1 MKIILK
7 HTVKNMISK
16 PLRTLLLLFCVTI
29 CSFAAMLVF
38 DMSNSLENVMTS
50 FYGQI
55 GGTADLLVS
64 YEKGLEEEVFKE
76 APECSSVFVANETN
90 ALYKRDE
97 SLYSYVIRESL
108 SIMGCDIEA
117 ASKMGLIP
125 RDIKLKE
132 TQIAIT
138 ENMAKD
144 YGYKVGDEIELTDE
158 VGNKLSYEV
167 AYTLPQTG
175 MLLSKN
181 AALLSVEGIKQLYLD
196 KVPIYSM
203 AYIDLQDGAKTK
215 EMKRVITNE
224 IPTAEVTPLYDSKE
238 VKEVTAKVKNVFLV
252 LFLVCLL
259 LVLFVTISVSERMVC
274 EKMSVI
280 GTFRSL
286 GISSAITSFILLM
299 ENGFYG
305 LIGGSIGAILYSFL
319 REPILNSM
327 LVMDTSTGIQMQMNW
342 GETPILYYVGVII
355 GAVVIECFCPLK
367 EIRKAAK
374 TSIRDI
380 IFDNKD
386 TEYRGSKQEWI
397 SGVVLLLA
405 AVGTALCPKIFWS
418 LLICF
423 CASVGAVFLLYPYMA
438 RFFSMIICKV
448 AKQCSMPVA
457 HFAAMEI
464 SKKKS
469 TVGSGRL
476 CVTAVSICLVLFII
490 SNSYHALYTQDIYDC
505 DLLLEGMTEKVTTYR
520 FIEKMEGVDAYEYI
534 YTNMSENKINGQK
547 KTVNVFGYESY
558 KYFKGIEDLP
568 EQIKN
573 NECVMDASVAKKL
586 GVREGDTV
594 TITFQCNSFM
604 PITKKLKLIGYCD
617 SMPYDCVGQSVVI
630 SKELY
635 QKIFLDCPQMMLVKT
650 KDVSVKEK
658 IENYSAGSISDVKTL
673 EDYQQEQEIEASGMK
688 GMFMMLIVLGV
699 GLTFIGNV
707 SNQLIGLEGRKRECA
722 VLMSTS
728 MSRAKLC
735 KLFLLESLF
744 SVSAALFVAIP
755 LGLFLIDPLAAALEI
770 LGMTVPMVSIPGE
783 IAVFAVVMW
792 LIFGVTVLLPIKH
805 IRKMNISEQLKYE

>member
-7 HTVKNMISK
+7 HTFKNMISK
-16 PLRTLLLLFCVTI
+16 PLRTALLLFCVAI

-38 DMSNSLENVMTS
+38 DLSNSLENVLTS

-55 GGTADLLVS
+55 AGNTDLIVT
-64 YEKGLEEEVFKE
+64 YEKGLKEEMFQDT
-76 APECSSVFVANETN
+76 PECSCVFVANTTN
-90 ALYKRDE
+90 VLYQREE
-97 SLYSYVIRESL
+97 SLYSYMLQETL
-108 SIMGCDIEA
+108 SIMGCDLEA

-125 RDIKLKE
+125 KDMKLNE

-138 ENMAKD
+138 ESMAEK
-144 YGYKVGDEIELTDE
+144 YGYKVGDKIELTDE
-158 VGNKLSYEV
+158 VGDKLSYEV

-175 MLLSKN
+175 MMLDKN
-181 AALLSVEGIKQLYLD
+181 AALLSVEGIQHLYLD
-196 KVPIYSM
+196 RMPTYDM
-203 AYIDLQDGAKTK
+203 AYIDLQDATKTE
-215 EMKRVITNE
+215 EMKSVMKKKFPNVGI
-224 IPTAEVTPLYDSKE
+224 TPLYDSEE
-238 VKEVTAKVKNVFLV
+238 VREATTSVKNVFLV

-259 LVLFVTISVSERMVC
+259 LVMFVTISVSERMIC

-286 GISSAITSFILLM
+286 GISSTITSFILLL

-305 LIGGSIGAILYSFL
+305 LIGGSIGVFLYRCIRL
-319 REPILNSM
+319 PILNSM
-327 LVMDTSTGIQMQMNW
+327 MAMDTATGVQMEMNW

-397 SGVVLLLA
+397 FGAALLLV
-405 AVGTALCPKIFWS
+405 AVVTALCPKTFWT
-418 LLICF
+418 LLLCF
-423 CASVGAVFLLYPYMA
+423 CAWVGAVFLLYPYMV
-438 RFFSMIICKV
+438 RIFSKLLCKV
-448 AKQCSMPVA
+448 TKQCSMPVA

-476 CVTAVSICLVLFII
+476 CVTAVSICLVLFMI
-490 SNSYHALYTQDIYDC
+490 SNSYHELYTQDIYDC
-505 DLLLEGMTEKVTTYR
+505 DLLLESMMEKTNTYR
-520 FIEKMEGVDAYEYI
+520 FIEKMEGVDDYEYI
-534 YTNMSENKINGQK
+534 YTTMSENEMNGQK
-547 KTVNVFGYESY
+547 KTIVVFGYESY
-558 KYFKGIEDLP
+558 KYFKGIENLP

-573 NECVMDASVAKKL
+573 NECVMDESLAKKL
-586 GVREGDTV
+586 GVQVGENI
-594 TITFQCNSFM
+594 TITFRSDTFM
-604 PITKKLKLIGYCD
+604 PITKELKLTGYCN

-635 QKIFLDCPQMMLVKT
+635 QKIYLDYPEMMLVKT
-650 KDVSVKEK
+650 KDLSIKEK
-658 IENYSAGSISDVKTL
+658 IENYSAGSILDVKTI
-673 EDYQQEQEIEASGMK
+673 EEYREQQEIAASNMK
-688 GMFMMLIVLGV
+688 GLFMMLIILGV

-728 MSRAKLC
+728 MSREKLC
-735 KLFLLESLF
+735 KLFLLETAF

-755 LGLFLIDPLAAALEI
+755 LGLLLMKPLTGALEMLEMAVMI
-770 LGMTVPMVSIPGE
+770 VSIPDK
-783 IAVFAVVMW
+783 IAMFAIVMW
-792 LIFGVTVLLPIKH
+792 LIFSVTALLPMKY
-805 IRKMNISEQLKYE
+805 IRKMNIAEQLKYE